1 MLDTQ
6 YGHPF
11 QNSKGKAQKHKHS
24 PISKSNLL
32 VAVSSRGELRWGE
45 GASWRDIG
53 GYYYFARERR
63 NRMRETND
71 RNTRLVS
78 ETQYNMTYSDSALIH
93 QNRNSAGENLIG

>member
-1 MLDTQ
+1 M
-6 YGHPF
+6 
-11 QNSKGKAQKHKHS
+11 
-24 PISKSNLL
+24 
-32 VAVSSRGELRWGE
+32 GE
-45 GASWRDIG
+45 GGERWRDVEG
-53 GYYYFARERR
+53 YYYYFARERR

>member
-32 VAVSSRGELRWGE
+32 VAASSRGELRWGR
-45 GASWRDIG
+45 GASVGEMLRAIIIILQE
-53 GYYYFARERR
+53 RE
-63 NRMRETND
+63 ET
-71 RNTRLVS
+71 
-78 ETQYNMTYSDSALIH
+78 E
-93 QNRNSAGENLIG
+93 